1 MEKNALYVNLTKLNF
16 ILNYVIQIIFKV
28 IRIEKNELRKYH

>member
-28 IRIEKNELRKYH
+28 IRIEKIELRKYH